1 MHLTL
6 PKNSNISISPI
17 ESFSD
22 NYIWLIEKGN
32 DAILIDPGDHKPAVK
47 VLQEKKLN
55 LKAILVTHKHFDHIG
70 GISSLIDSYPSVEIY
85 APLNNY
91 NFNFKQVKD
100 GDLINLSN
108 IDLSFT
114 VIKTPGHT
122 LDHVVYIDQDHLFC
136 GDTLFACGCGRI
148 FEGTY
153 KQMYESLTKISS
165 LPENIKVYCAHEYT
179 MDNIEFALI
188 EDKANKALLQRKEK
202 LKNLK
207 VTLPTT
213 IKEEL
218 ETNPFLRARNE
229 SVFKKLRIKKDAY

>member
-1 MHLTL
+1 MHLNL

-17 ESFSD
+17 KSFSD
-22 NYIWLIEKGN
+22 NYIWLIERGN
-32 DAILIDPGDHKPAVK
+32 DAILIDPGDHKPVVK

-85 APLNNY
+85 APLYNY

>member
-22 NYIWLIEKGN
+22 NYIWLIERGN

>member
-1 MHLTL
+1 MQLNL

-17 ESFSD
+17 KSFSD
-22 NYIWLIEKGN
+22 NYIWLIERGN